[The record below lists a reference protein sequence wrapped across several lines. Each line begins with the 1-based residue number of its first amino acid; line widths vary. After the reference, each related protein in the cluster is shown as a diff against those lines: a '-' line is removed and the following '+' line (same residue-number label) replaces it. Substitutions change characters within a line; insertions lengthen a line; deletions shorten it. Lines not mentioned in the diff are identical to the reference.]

1 MTSNGT
7 HLIVGDSTDMLY
19 FLNPTTMKSVH
30 EVQVQDGGVPV
41 KWLNELEWIDGII
54 YANIYQTEC
63 IAQIDPATGN
73 VVGWL
78 WLKGLRNRM
87 VRSMS
92 NEPGQE
98 RPDVLNGIAWDSR
111 QSRLFVTGK
120 LWNKVYQVESRPMYV
135 DSRAVN
141 VTEISAEVRQA
152 CIIPEDRILGR

>member
-1 MTSNGT
+1 MAPHVTNVDYLSRR
-7 HLIVGDSTDMLY
+7 
-19 FLNPTTMKSVH
+19 
-30 EVQVQDGGVPV
+30 
-41 KWLNELEWIDGII
+41 
-54 YANIYQTEC
+54 
-63 IAQIDPATGN
+63 IDPATGN